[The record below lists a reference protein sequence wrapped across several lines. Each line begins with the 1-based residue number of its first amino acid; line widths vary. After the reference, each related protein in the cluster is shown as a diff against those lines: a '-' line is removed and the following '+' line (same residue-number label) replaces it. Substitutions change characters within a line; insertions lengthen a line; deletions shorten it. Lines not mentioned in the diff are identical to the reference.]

1 MVESAEKGQ
10 EEALTRAKSGENPE
24 NFEAAAIA
32 QLLATVNAAPELPGL
47 DDHSAD
53 EFDVLGKL
61 AENINAK
68 RRGAG
73 RPSGSA
79 NKRNDEMFD
88 YLEARGFKA
97 PELRLM
103 EIVSADTRA
112 LAAALAGPSQMVE
125 HVAFDKV
132 LDVLKLQVAAA
143 KELLP
148 YKFAKKHEV
157 KHEINARVAHVM
169 MAGRLTEP
177 GHGQAVEFSLTG
189 ETVEYQEVNPLPP
202 KPVG

>member
-1 MVESAEKGQ
+1 MEVADKGH
-10 EEALTRAKSGENPE
+10 EGALTSQDLVENS
-24 NFEAAAIA
+24 EAEAIRS
-32 QLLATVNAAPELPGL
+32 LLASVDVAPELPGL
-47 DDHSAD
+47 VSDAAD

-97 PELRLM
+97 PELRKM
-103 EIVSADTRA
+103 ELISADPFELARTLLMASAYGPPGLPSPA
-112 LAAALAGPSQMVE
+112 LILRIIEMQ
-125 HVAFDKV
+125 DKSAN
-132 LDVLKLQVAAA
+132 DM
-143 KELLP
+143 LP

-157 KHEINARVAHVM
+157 KGEIKHLVAHVM
-169 MAGRLTEP
+169 MAGRLTDP
-177 GHGQAVEFSLTG
+177 SQGQAVEFSLTG
-189 ETVEYQEVNPLPP
+189 ETVDNQ
-202 KPVG
+202 